1 MKILHYIPQ
10 QVMRETVN
18 EMFTI
23 TLQTCLQRNEE
34 VQTVRS
40 MKAFRQALHDVTPDI
55 IHIFGCWNLTAFK
68 VQQAAHRKNLPVVLS
83 PMSGL
88 MPWNIH
94 HHYLTEKYPSLVAY
108 QQKAVA
114 QADAIHVWSVM
125 EMQEMRKQKWDERIQ
140 LVRNS
145 TITGDFSPEQMAEQ
159 MVALYQKVID
169 SNTFRLMTDRE
180 KLAETL
186 LLRKG
191 LARDEF
197 SGQLTSEDRQLLASL
212 NEDSWRKIL
221 IHAADEDIMP
231 YVRHGAEELQ
241 LAGINTPTD
250 GVKRFPQKLRKARG
264 DLATTELISKNPI
277 TKSIIDNL
285 RVDEKPSPLEMEIC
299 MLIHNLYH
307 TLAASKSLAA
317 HPAASSS
324 KAKAPAVLSRRH
336 LVQTYALLR
345 FNDYDED
352 KLQRMLHRLK
362 LDRFTSRLLTILDE
376 TFLMGEGFSPLPL
389 IDDKTTAH
397 LRHSLFML
405 HIQ

>member
-1 MKILHYIPQ
+1 M
-10 QVMRETVN
+10 
-18 EMFTI
+18 
-23 TLQTCLQRNEE
+23 
-34 VQTVRS
+34 S
-40 MKAFRQALHDVTPDI
+40 S
-55 IHIFGCWNLTAFK
+55 
-68 VQQAAHRKNLPVVLS
+68 PV
-83 PMSGL
+83 SGL

-197 SGQLTSEDRQLLASL
+197 SGQLTAEDRQLLASL

-397 LRHSLFML
+397 LRHSLFVL